1 MERTQ
6 AKAPGSIKILMVD
19 DQRLVLI
26 GLAKTISEMNPAY
39 IVGTASSGEEGL
51 EQVRKHRPNIVFM
64 DVEMPGMDGIE
75 ATRRIKR
82 IAPDTK
88 VIALSVEEDYPMPRV
103 MLEAGAIGYLSKSAQ
118 ETEIREA
125 IAMACNNN
133 EYIGKNVAQ
142 KIALHTLNKW
152 DRSPFAILSSRE
164 IQIARMV
171 FNSLSVRTISEQLA
185 LSPKTVNSYRYR
197 IFSKLNIR
205 SDMQLALLA
214 VKFGLLD
221 IKQTKDLSCTQ

>member
-26 GLAKTISEMNPAY
+26 GLAKTISEMSPAY